1 MPKADTLSAEAVTRR
16 LKQVSIL
23 RRLCL
28 DLGRA
33 KVVSTRRSHEGRDE
47 RTADAVSRQDDVPSV
62 DPAGTGD

>member
-1 MPKADTLSAEAVTRR
+1 MPKADALSAEAVTRR

-33 KVVSTRRSHEGRDE
+33 KVVSTRPSHERRDE
-47 RTADAVSRQDDVPSV
+47 RTGDTASRQDDVPSV